1 MYEPPRPTS
10 LAAIASLLRVAAQ
23 GDGDLLSLLPRKA
36 YRVEAGWLGYSRR
49 SILIV
54 NAPHLLRDVL
64 TDPLDVFPKSDL
76 MVGALEPLVGNSI
89 FVSSGTV
96 WRRQRRMIEPSFSHM
111 RLNKAFAS
119 MTAAVDDYETRLDE
133 LAASG
138 GHFSL
143 DLAMSH
149 LTADI
154 ICRTVFSTSLK
165 SQTAI
170 DVFGAFTVF
179 ERTCAQVELRRLI
192 FDPPFTQIPQHADVL
207 AACERIRHHLGDLI
221 DTHLPA
227 GAAGWDDIAAE
238 IIEAR
243 DLESGA
249 GFDRKELL
257 DQLGVMFLAGHET
270 TASALTWAFF
280 ILSMQPE
287 LVERVRAEVHSIAG
301 DGPLELE
308 QVRRMTLVRNVF
320 RESMRLYPPIPFIPR
335 VAAEAAKIGK
345 YSVKKGAMIMIAP
358 WTIHRHRDYWRNPHA
373 FDPDRFSPERE
384 HELVAGTYLPFGLG
398 PRTCIGA
405 GFATLEATLIL
416 ARLIRRYDLAVKDAG
431 KVRPVARLTIRP
443 QQQLMASVQRRHSSR
458 PAAGG
463 VT

>member
-10 LAAIASLLRVAAQ
+10 IAAIASLLRVAMR
-23 GDGDLLSLLPRKA
+23 GDGDLLSLLPAKA
-36 YRVEAGWLGYSRR
+36 YRVDAGWLGYSRR

-54 NAPHLLRDVL
+54 NAPELLRDVL
-64 TDPLDVFPKSDL
+64 TDPLDIFPKNDL

-119 MTAAVDDYETRLDE
+119 MSAAVDDYEARLDE
-133 LAASG
+133 LAVNG
-138 GHFSL
+138 GRFSL

-154 ICRTVFSTSLK
+154 ICRTVFSTSLR
-165 SQTAI
+165 SQTAV
-170 DVFGAFTVF
+170 DVFEAFTVF

-192 FDPPFTQIPQHADVL
+192 FDPPFVDIPQHEAVL
-207 AACERIRHHLGDLI
+207 AACERIRHHLGDLV
-221 DTHLPA
+221 DTHLP
-227 GAAGWDDIAAE
+227 GGPGSWDDIAAE

-243 DLESGA
+243 DVDTDA
-249 GFDRKELL
+249 GFSRKELL

-280 ILSMQPE
+280 VISMQPT
-287 LVERVRAEVHSIAG
+287 LMQRIRDEVQAVAG

-308 QVRRMTLVRNVF
+308 HVRRMTLVRNVF

-335 VAAEAAKIGK
+335 VAAEAATIGRHR
-345 YSVKKGAMIMIAP
+345 VKKGAMIMIAP

-373 FDPDRFSPERE
+373 FDPDRFSAERE
-384 HELVAGTYLPFGLG
+384 HELVQGTYLPFGLG
-398 PRTCIGA
+398 PRTCVGA

-416 ARLIRRYDLAVKDAG
+416 ARLARRYDLRVHDPH

-443 QQQLMASVQRRHSSR
+443 EKQLMASVMRRG
-458 PAAGG
+458 AAR
-463 VT
+463 TA